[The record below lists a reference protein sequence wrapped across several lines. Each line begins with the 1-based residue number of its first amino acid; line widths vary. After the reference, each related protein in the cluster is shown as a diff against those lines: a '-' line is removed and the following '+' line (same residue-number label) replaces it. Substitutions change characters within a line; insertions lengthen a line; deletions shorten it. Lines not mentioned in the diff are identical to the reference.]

1 MILKKLKPSKHLPVW
16 PGLLSALILELKQI
30 PIVKKNPPF
39 SFLVYVNS
47 ADYKKIQGVR
57 SKARKKKITENIFTE
72 KSRNINGLK
81 KIKCPPL
88 YLENKA
94 RINSYGSKEK
104 QKKDGLL
111 VCEREIEESWP
122 CIFSGGTRWRVK
134 VGRRRP

>member
-57 SKARKKKITENIFTE
+57 SKARKKKNYWKYIYRKVQEH
-72 KSRNINGLK
+72 KW
-81 KIKCPPL
+81 
-88 YLENKA
+88 
-94 RINSYGSKEK
+94 
-104 QKKDGLL
+104 
-111 VCEREIEESWP
+111 IEEN
-122 CIFSGGTRWRVK
+122 
-134 VGRRRP
+134 